1 MNKQTI
7 LVTGATGAQGGSVA
21 KALLAQDQFNVR
33 MLTRNA
39 SSAKA
44 KQLQQMGAEVVEGDL
59 DNKQSL
65 LDAMK
70 DCYGV
75 FGVTNFWEH
84 FQNEYQQGIN
94 LIDAVKASGIQ
105 HFVYSS
111 LPSYRKLSMGKY
123 AVPHCDIKADLEQY
137 ARSLEI
143 PSTFVHVAF
152 YYENFLTFFPLQDD
166 GNSNLFFGFPQG
178 DTKLAAV
185 SVEDCGAVVAGIFN
199 HPKEYVGRKV
209 GIGGDDKS
217 CAEYAAILSR
227 ELGRRVY
234 FRHINRDTYA
244 AMDFPGAEELANMFE
259 VQRLHISNR
268 LLHLIESNALNP
280 AMQSFEQWVRMN
292 KAALEEVIP
301 APLAEETVY

>member
-33 MLTRNA
+33 ILTRNA
-39 SSAKA
+39 ASAKA
-44 KQLQQMGAEVVEGDL
+44 KQLSQMGAEIVEGDL

-65 LDAMK
+65 LGAMK

-84 FQNEYQQGIN
+84 FQNEYQQGKN
-94 LIDAVKASGIQ
+94 LIDAVNASGIQ
-105 HFVYSS
+105 HFVYSA
-111 LPSYRKLSMGKY
+111 LPSYSKLSMGKY

-137 ARSLEI
+137 AQSLEI

-166 GNSNLFFGFPQG
+166 GNGNLFFGFPQG

-185 SVEDCGAVVAGIFN
+185 SVEDCGAVVAGVFN
-199 HPKEYVGRKV
+199 HPQEYIGRKV
-209 GIGGDDKS
+209 GIVGDDKS

-227 ELGRRVY
+227 ELGRKVY
-234 FRHINRDTYA
+234 FRHINRDLYA

-268 LLHLIESNALNP
+268 LLDLIESNGLNP
-280 AMQSFEQWVRMN
+280 LMQSFEQWVRTN
-292 KAALEEVIP
+292 KAALEAVMP
-301 APLAEETVY
+301 AALAADTVY